1 MIERKRW
8 TPEMDDV
15 LRDGL
20 SNGASHSVIALRL
33 GITRN
38 ASIGRAHRLGLSSE
52 PKLISRETIHRLRS
66 EGLTYR
72 GIAAIVGCSPQYA
85 WQIGSGYRP

>member
-1 MIERKRW
+1 MSRW
-8 TPEMDDV
+8 TPEMDEV
-15 LRDGL
+15 LREGVE
-20 SNGASHSVIALRL
+20 NGVSHSAIARRL
-33 GITRN
+33 GVTRN
-38 ASIGRAHRLGLSSE
+38 ASIGRANRLGLSSE

-72 GIAAIVGCSPQYA
+72 RIAEIVGCNAQYA